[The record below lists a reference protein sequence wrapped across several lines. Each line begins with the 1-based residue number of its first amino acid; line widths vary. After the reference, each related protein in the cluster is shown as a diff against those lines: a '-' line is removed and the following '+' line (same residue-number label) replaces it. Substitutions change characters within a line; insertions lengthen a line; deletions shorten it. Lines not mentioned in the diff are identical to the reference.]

1 VIGYAKK
8 GIPMKRRKL
17 DLRAEAYSDAAD
29 CLFAMAADCSSVDRM
44 KEYEFI
50 AKKLDREATKLE
62 ATKAT

>member
-1 VIGYAKK
+1 
-8 GIPMKRRKL
+8 MKRRKL